1 MKSKLAS
8 VMLFT
13 VSAIFAAEK
22 NFLDNGDFSR
32 LDRKKNLINWKV
44 DAASSGTFKDGE
56 KSVLKATSQLAYGKY
71 SVSLRQ
77 TKRNME
83 EGAYT
88 FTGEV
93 KGEVKELLCVFS
105 FPAEV
110 QKRVTFTRGQM
121 LPAKDGW
128 TPFRISMIVPKKSSW
143 VGSTLTFV
151 TPGEGNKELQFRTFK
166 ITQKTQPVVSAAAV
180 PKQTAVSGS
189 KNPVAAAVPRNRQAQ
204 FMLPDAIYAVPGI
217 ESNIYYKN
225 IFLTLNY
232 ANYMFEVDC
241 AVGRNDQDRWRF
253 VPRKNEA
260 GKKYPMTITV
270 KDEDGVV
277 AKGATT
283 VYVTPADAGK
293 GKSISLLMVGDSLT
307 DATMFSARVK
317 KLFDDEKSVKL
328 TMIGSRKDPKFP
340 GVAHEGYGGWSWAS
354 FLVMTPGEGV
364 KEPSKF
370 MVRKDTGFAFDLK
383 AFLDKYNGGKV
394 PDFITFQLGVNDIF
408 GATDANRKY
417 RAAEVLENADRLLAE
432 FRKFAPDAIIGVGYV
447 TPSAAS
453 QDAFGIHYKCG
464 QTMWGYNQN
473 QFLLNQMMAV
483 HFAEKMKKDKKL
495 FLIPT
500 QVNLDR
506 DHNFP
511 TLEEAVNHGNSKK
524 IIRQSNGVHPAFTGY
539 YQMGDT
545 LYAWLKYQLSQK
557 K

>member
-1 MKSKLAS
+1 MKRKLSIAI
-8 VMLFT
+8 LFAVT
-13 VSAIFAAEK
+13 AAFAAEK
-22 NFLDNGDFSR
+22 NYLNNGDFAR
-32 LDRKKNLINWKV
+32 LDSKKNLISWKV
-44 DAASSGTFKDGE
+44 DAATSSVIKDGT
-56 KSVLKATSQLAYGKY
+56 KNVVKATSRLSYGKY

-77 TKRNME
+77 TLRNME

-93 KGEVKELLCVFS
+93 KGDMKELLCVFS

-110 QKRVTFTRGQM
+110 QKRVTFTRGRM
-121 LPAKDGW
+121 LLPKDGW
-128 TPFRISMIVPKKSSW
+128 TPFQISMIVPKKSAW

-151 TPGEGNKELQFRTFK
+151 TPGEGNKELQFRSFCIAK
-166 ITQKTQPVVSAAAV
+166 KKMPVLAIAPAAPKTANNTGTAAA
-180 PKQTAVSGS
+180 Q
-189 KNPVAAAVPRNRQAQ
+189 PRNRQAQ

-277 AKGATT
+277 AKGSTT

-364 KEPSKF
+364 KKPSKF
-370 MVRKDTGFAFDLK
+370 MVRKDGGFAFDLN
-383 AFLDKYNGGKV
+383 AFLKKYGDGKV

-417 RAAEVLENADRLLAE
+417 KVAEVLENADRLLAE
-432 FRKFAPDAIIGVGYV
+432 FRKFAPDAIIGVGFT
-447 TPSAAS
+447 TPSATS

-464 QTMWGYNQN
+464 QTMWGFNQN
-473 QFLLNQMMAV
+473 QFLLNQAMAV

-495 FLIPT
+495 FMIPT

-511 TLEEAVNHGNSKK
+511 MMEEAINHGNSKK
-524 IIRQSNGVHPAFTGY
+524 IIRQCNGRHPAAAGY
-539 YQMGDT
+539 DQMGDSV
-545 LYAWLKYQLSQK
+545 YMWLKYQLSK
-557 K
+557 MK